1 MGNNGLSENDVN
13 VLLSGYRTRHLS
25 KYVLELAEADL
36 KSGLTKSQVDLY
48 AVRKIEEANVKAMSE
63 ALHMGASTKLVRK
76 LANMDEYSLKIVM
89 DEIRGGMF
97 EEKIL
102 NVLSK
107 NATPHGM
114 QQLFSQIKMDMANTK
129 KEPDK
134 PKDAE
139 NKEEAEIKPQGESE
153 SGSYKPEDI
162 AKVMEPM
169 FIKFTEGLTEALK
182 PNLEY
187 MNRMAD
193 SVNEMQ
199 SRIAGDREQENRL
212 NEELDRLERQV
223 RELQNDLA
231 SSAGVIQ
238 SKETE
243 IGRLRE
249 EMAKMKDGLMDNE
262 AVKTVR
268 AQKPVYDNRDHAGNG
283 NTGIQYSGS
292 DKNYSEHQTVTD
304 RKKTD
309 GVPDKKPVIMGNCQ
323 TVLRAPGGNEI
334 PVQIERTEARR
345 PKGVMAMA
353 AKLFNGT
360 ESQKALLK
368 MLIEKRLTP
377 EQLKEIKRAKDNHF
391 EDDELTDLIESDL
404 PAEEMAGIIDV
415 IISDRK

>member
-13 VLLSGYRTRHLS
+13 VLLSGYRARHLS

-153 SGSYKPEDI
+153 NGSYKPEDI

-249 EMAKMKDGLMDNE
+249 EMAKMKDGSMDNE
-262 AVKTVR
+262 AVKT
-268 AQKPVYDNRDHAGNG
+268 A
-283 NTGIQYSGS
+283 
-292 DKNYSEHQTVTD
+292 TD
-304 RKKTD
+304 RKKTE

-377 EQLKEIKRAKDNHF
+377 EQLKEIKRARDNHF

>member
-13 VLLSGYRTRHLS
+13 VLLSGYRARHLS

-63 ALHMGASTKLVRK
+63 ALHMGASPKLVRK

-249 EMAKMKDGLMDNE
+249 EMAKMKDGPRDNE
-262 AVKTVR
+262 AVKT
-268 AQKPVYDNRDHAGNG
+268 A
-283 NTGIQYSGS
+283 
-292 DKNYSEHQTVTD
+292 TD

-323 TVLRAPGGNEI
+323 TVLRAPDGNEI
-334 PVQIERTEARR
+334 HVQIERTEARR